1 MKNKT
6 IATTRFNNKTYD
18 ENRKYNH
25 LISPV
30 GCIYG
35 TPIKMKTTIP
45 LESIVYVIE
54 MNNSINKIEG
64 IGVIT
69 NKEVIDKTYRI
80 YEDMDYNR
88 YIYKGSKHI
97 STTEI
102 IDEYDKQVIYV
113 LEQLLFKTKK
123 HCKRAQ
129 GITQLQKRI
138 LDNKYGFDFVKAI
151 ECIFKNVKNKKG
163 LHIISNTR

>member
-6 IATTRFNNKTYD
+6 VVTTRFNNKTYD
-18 ENRKYNH
+18 ENRKYNQ
-25 LISPV
+25 LLDNI

-35 TPIKMKTTIP
+35 TPIKIKQTIP
-45 LESIVYVIE
+45 LESILYVIE
-54 MNNSINKIEG
+54 MNNSTNKIEG
-64 IGVIT
+64 IGVII
-69 NKEVIDKTYRI
+69 NKHVVDKNYRI

-102 IDEYDKQVIYV
+102 TDEYDKKLIYV
-113 LEQLLFKTKK
+113 LEQLLFKGER

-129 GITQLQKRI
+129 GITQLQSWI
-138 LDNKYGFDFVKAI
+138 LNNKYNFDFVKAI
-151 ECIFKNVKNKKG
+151 ETIFKNVKNKDK
-163 LHIISNTR
+163 